1 MDSLTSPRS
10 RTVHVVVCYLSAG
23 CGYSSGRTE
32 TPALSL
38 SRFSLDRHAE
48 IAAVLRAHAKLISSL
63 LLAVDVVVS
72 ALVFVAAATTPS
84 LITGAEANGTSL
96 LIPGLVACLA
106 WPFLLD
112 QLDLYESQRRRTVVQ
127 MLSRLALA
135 GAISTALVATAVVLA
150 GAPVWPAFALVVGLG
165 QFTVLSAIRLSG
177 LAGVRV
183 MRRRGHNFRNVL
195 IVGTGT
201 RARHVLYQLQR
212 HPEWG
217 LRVIGFMDEHDT
229 PHDIRIPATRVY
241 KFVDLQ
247 DVIRD
252 EVVDEVIV
260 ACPRSMLGS
269 IGPVVAVCA
278 TAGIPMTLLS
288 DLYGDYVP
296 PPRVT
301 HFGSLAALS
310 FAPVHHSR
318 ARLLVKRAIDVVG
331 AAAALVVAAPIMAVA
346 AIAIK
351 LDSKGPV
358 FFRQIRCGMNGRH
371 FQIVK
376 LRTMTTDAEDR
387 KADLMDLNEMDG
399 PVFKIQDDPRI
410 TRVGRY
416 LRRWSV
422 DELPQFWNVLVGD
435 MSLVGPRPP
444 VPIEV
449 AEYATFDRRRLSMRP
464 GITCLWQ
471 VSGRNAIGFND
482 WVKLDLEY
490 IDTWSLQ
497 ADFRILLKTV
507 PAIVRGTGA

>member
-1 MDSLTSPRS
+1 
-10 RTVHVVVCYLSAG
+10 
-23 CGYSSGRTE
+23 
-32 TPALSL
+32 
-38 SRFSLDRHAE
+38 
-48 IAAVLRAHAKLISSL
+48 
-63 LLAVDVVVS
+63 
-72 ALVFVAAATTPS
+72 
-84 LITGAEANGTSL
+84 
-96 LIPGLVACLA
+96 
-106 WPFLLD
+106 
-112 QLDLYESQRRRTVVQ
+112 
-127 MLSRLALA
+127 
-135 GAISTALVATAVVLA
+135 
-150 GAPVWPAFALVVGLG
+150 
-165 QFTVLSAIRLSG
+165 
-177 LAGVRV
+177 

-217 LRVIGFMDEHDT
+217 LRVIGFMDENDT
-229 PHDIRIPATRVY
+229 PHDPRIPTTRVF

-247 DVIRD
+247 DIIR
-252 EVVDEVIV
+252 ERVVDEVIV
-260 ACPRSMLGS
+260 ACPRSMLAS

-288 DLYGDYVP
+288 DLYGDYLP

-318 ARLLVKRAIDVVG
+318 TKLLVKRGID
-331 AAAALVVAAPIMAVA
+331 AAGSATLLLLSAPIVA
-346 AIAIK
+346 LSALAIK

-371 FQIVK
+371 FKIVK
-376 LRTMTTDAEDR
+376 LRTMTVDAEEQ
-387 KADLMDLNEMDG
+387 KAELMGLNEMDG
-399 PVFKIQDDPRI
+399 PVFKMRDDPRV
-410 TRVGRY
+410 TRVGRI
-416 LRRWSV
+416 LRRLSL

-471 VSGRNAIGFND
+471 VNGRNTIGFTD

-490 IDTWSLQ
+490 IDTWSLSQ
-497 ADFRILLKTV
+497 DVKILAKTV
-507 PAIVRGTGA
+507 PAIVRGTGV

>member
-1 MDSLTSPRS
+1 
-10 RTVHVVVCYLSAG
+10 
-23 CGYSSGRTE
+23 
-32 TPALSL
+32 
-38 SRFSLDRHAE
+38 
-48 IAAVLRAHAKLISSL
+48 VLRSHAKLIRSL
-63 LLAVDVVVS
+63 LLTLDVLVS
-72 ALVFVAAATTPS
+72 ALIFLAAIAMPRLLTT
-84 LITGAEANGTSL
+84 TTVTADAGTL
-96 LIPGLVACLA
+96 LVPGLVACLA
-106 WPFLLD
+106 WPLILE
-112 QLDLYESQRRRTVVQ
+112 QLDLYESQRRRDAAQVIG
-127 MLSRLALA
+127 RLALA
-135 GAISTALVATAVVLA
+135 GGISTALVAASAGLV
-150 GAPVWPAFALVVGLG
+150 GAPVRPLFALVVGAG
-165 QFTVLSAIRLSG
+165 QFVVLSALRLSA
-177 LAGVRV
+177 LAGIRV

-217 LRVIGFMDEHDT
+217 LRVVGFMDEHDT
-229 PHDIRIPATRVY
+229 PYDSRIPATRVF

-247 DVIRD
+247 DIIRERVID
-252 EVVDEVIV
+252 EVVV
-260 ACPRSMLGS
+260 ACPRSMLAS

-288 DLYGDYVP
+288 DLYGDYLP

-318 ARLLVKRAIDVVG
+318 TMLLVKRVIDVLG
-331 AAAALVVAAPIMAVA
+331 SALALVVSAPIIAVA

-371 FQIVK
+371 FKIVK
-376 LRTMTTDAEDR
+376 LRTMFVDAEDQ
-387 KADLMDLNEMDG
+387 KAALMSLNEMDG
-399 PVFKIQDDPRI
+399 PVFKMRMDPRV
-410 TRVGRY
+410 TRVGRI
-416 LRRWSV
+416 LRRLSL

-471 VSGRNAIGFND
+471 VNGRNNIGFSD

-490 IDTWSLQ
+490 IDTWSLSLDVKII
-497 ADFRILLKTV
+497 AKTI
-507 PAIVRGTGA
+507 PAIARGTGV

>member
-1 MDSLTSPRS
+1 MLRS
-10 RTVHVVVCYLSAG
+10 
-23 CGYSSGRTE
+23 
-32 TPALSL
+32 
-38 SRFSLDRHAE
+38 
-48 IAAVLRAHAKLISSL
+48 HAKLIRSL
-63 LLAVDVVVS
+63 LLTLDVLLS
-72 ALVFVAAATTPS
+72 ALVFLAAAATP
-84 LITGAEANGTSL
+84 AL
-96 LIPGLVACLA
+96 LTTTTVSADAATLLVPGLVACLA
-106 WPFLLD
+106 WPLILE
-112 QLDLYESQRRRTVVQ
+112 QLDLYESQRRRDVAQV
-127 MLSRLALA
+127 LGSLALA
-135 GAISTALVATAVVLA
+135 GGISTALVAASAGLA
-150 GAPVWPAFALVVGLG
+150 GAPVRPLFPLVVGAG
-165 QFTVLSAIRLSG
+165 QFVLLSTMRLTA
-177 LAGVRV
+177 LAGIRV

-217 LRVIGFMDEHDT
+217 LRVVGFMDEHDA
-229 PHDIRIPATRVY
+229 PHDPRIPATRVF

-247 DVIRD
+247 EIIRERVI
-252 EVVDEVIV
+252 DEVIV
-260 ACPRSMLGS
+260 ACPRSMLAS

-288 DLYGDYVP
+288 DLYGDYLP

-318 ARLLVKRAIDVVG
+318 TRLLVKRGVDVVG
-331 AAAALVVAAPIMAVA
+331 SALALLLSAPIVACA

-358 FFRQIRCGMNGRH
+358 LFRQIRCGMNGRH
-371 FQIVK
+371 FKIVK
-376 LRTMTTDAEDR
+376 LRTMLVDAEEQ
-387 KADLMDLNEMDG
+387 KAALMGLNEMDG
-399 PVFKIQDDPRI
+399 PVFKMRNDPRV
-410 TRVGRY
+410 TRVGRF
-416 LRRWSV
+416 LRRLSL

-471 VSGRNAIGFND
+471 VNGRNSIGFAD

-490 IDTWSLQ
+490 IDTWSLTQ
-497 ADFRILLKTV
+497 DAKILAKTI
-507 PAIVRGTGA
+507 PAIVRGTGV

>member
-1 MDSLTSPRS
+1 MLRS
-10 RTVHVVVCYLSAG
+10 
-23 CGYSSGRTE
+23 
-32 TPALSL
+32 
-38 SRFSLDRHAE
+38 
-48 IAAVLRAHAKLISSL
+48 HAKLIRSL
-63 LLAVDVVVS
+63 LLTLDVLVS
-72 ALVFVAAATTPS
+72 ALVFVAAASTPQLLTTT
-84 LITGAEANGTSL
+84 TGSADAASL
-96 LIPGLVACLA
+96 LVPALVACLA
-106 WPFLLD
+106 WPLILE
-112 QLDLYESQRRRTVVQ
+112 QLDLYESQRRRDTAHV
-127 MLSRLALA
+127 LGRLALA
-135 GAISTALVATAVVLA
+135 GSISTALVAAA
-150 GAPVWPAFALVVGLG
+150 AGISGAPVRPLFALVVGAG
-165 QFTVLSAIRLSG
+165 QFVLLSTLRVTALSGIRL
-177 LAGVRV
+177 
-183 MRRRGHNFRNVL
+183 MRRRGHNYRNVL

-229 PHDIRIPATRVY
+229 PHDARIPATRVF

-247 DVIRD
+247 DIIR
-252 EVVDEVIV
+252 EKVVDEVIV
-260 ACPRSMLGS
+260 ACPRSMLAS

-288 DLYGDYVP
+288 DLYGDYLP

-318 ARLLVKRAIDVVG
+318 TKLVVKRVIDVVG
-331 AAAALVVAAPIMAVA
+331 ASVALVVSAPIIGLA

-351 LDSKGPV
+351 LDSPGPV
-358 FFRQIRCGMNGRH
+358 LFRQIRCGMNGRH
-371 FQIVK
+371 FKICK
-376 LRTMTTDAEDR
+376 LRTMFVDAEEQ
-387 KADLMDLNEMDG
+387 KAELMGLNEMDG
-399 PVFKIQDDPRI
+399 PVFKIRDDPRV
-410 TRVGRY
+410 TRVGRV
-416 LRRWSV
+416 LRRLSL

-471 VSGRNAIGFND
+471 VNGRNSIGFAD

-490 IDTWSLQ
+490 IDTWSLSQ
-497 ADFRILLKTV
+497 DVKILAKTV
-507 PAIVRGTGA
+507 PAIVRGTGS

>member
-1 MDSLTSPRS
+1 MLRS
-10 RTVHVVVCYLSAG
+10 
-23 CGYSSGRTE
+23 
-32 TPALSL
+32 
-38 SRFSLDRHAE
+38 
-48 IAAVLRAHAKLISSL
+48 HAKLIRSL
-63 LLAVDVVVS
+63 LLTLDVLVS
-72 ALVFVAAATTPS
+72 ALVFLAAASVPQLLTTS
-84 LITGAEANGTSL
+84 TGNADAASL
-96 LIPGLVACLA
+96 LFPALVACLA
-106 WPFLLD
+106 WPLILE
-112 QLDLYESQRRRTVVQ
+112 QLDLYESQRRRDGAHV
-127 MLSRLALA
+127 LGRLALA
-135 GAISTALVATAVVLA
+135 GSISTALVAASAGLS
-150 GAPVWPAFALVVGLG
+150 GAPVQPLFALVVGAG
-165 QFTVLSAIRLSG
+165 QFVLLSTLRLTA

-229 PHDIRIPATRVY
+229 PHDARIPATRVF

-247 DVIRD
+247 DIIR
-252 EVVDEVIV
+252 EKVVDEVIV
-260 ACPRSMLGS
+260 ACPRSMLAS

-288 DLYGDYVP
+288 DLYGDYLP

-318 ARLLVKRAIDVVG
+318 TKLVVKRGIDVIG
-331 AAAALVVAAPIMAVA
+331 ATLALTLSAPVVALAAL
-346 AIAIK
+346 AIR
-351 LDSKGPV
+351 LDSKGPA
-358 FFRQIRCGMNGRH
+358 FFSQIRCGMNGRH
-371 FQIVK
+371 FKIWK
-376 LRTMTTDAEDR
+376 LRTMAVDAEAQ
-387 KADLMDLNEMDG
+387 KADLMGLNEMDG
-399 PVFKIQDDPRI
+399 PVFKIRDDPRV

-416 LRRWSV
+416 LRRLSI

-435 MSLVGPRPP
+435 MSIVGPRPP

-464 GITCLWQ
+464 GITCHWQ
-471 VSGRNAIGFND
+471 VNGRNDIGFSD

-490 IDTWSLQ
+490 IDTWSLSQ
-497 ADFRILLKTV
+497 DVKIMAKTV
-507 PAIVRGTGA
+507 PAIVRGTGS